1 MEHKAMPSQASG
13 LANGPPFDAMLR
25 GALIPIG
32 CSVPVIVLAFFLTR
46 AARGGLAAL
55 LGVGIAVAFFG
66 GGLLALKK
74 LTNANPLTL
83 LAGALAVFFGQVIF
97 LGLVILAFRGASWLD
112 AQSFGLSVLAV
123 SLVWQVSQVVVFIR
137 LRKPVYDPQTGES
150 GLVESPTPKSGM
162 SR

>member
-1 MEHKAMPSQASG
+1 MEHNATSSLASG
-13 LANGPPFDAMLR
+13 PASGPPFDALLR
-25 GALIPIG
+25 GALIPISS
-32 CSVPVIVLAFFLTR
+32 SVPVIVLAFFLTR
-46 AARGGLAAL
+46 EARGGLASL
-55 LGVGIAVAFFG
+55 LGAGIAVAFFA

-97 LGLVILAFRGASWLD
+97 LGMVILAFRGAGWLD

-137 LRKPVYDPQTGES
+137 LRKPVYDAQTRES
-150 GLVESPTPKSGM
+150 ATADSPTPESGM